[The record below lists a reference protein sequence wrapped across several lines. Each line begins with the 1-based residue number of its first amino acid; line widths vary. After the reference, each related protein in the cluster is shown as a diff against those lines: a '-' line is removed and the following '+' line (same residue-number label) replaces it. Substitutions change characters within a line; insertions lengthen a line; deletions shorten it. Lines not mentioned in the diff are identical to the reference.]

1 MAQEVVKTRHG
12 VVIHNPPLA
21 RFLFDDTRLA
31 PVWLI
36 VRVLVGWSW
45 MSAGLTKLGEPEWMV
60 TGEALKG
67 FWTRAVAVPDPPAKP
82 IITYDW
88 YRTFLQGMLDSGSY
102 VWFAKLVAIGETVI
116 GLCLILGLF
125 VGIAAFVGAF
135 MNWNYIMAGSASSN
149 GFMALG
155 AILLILAWKTAG
167 WYGLDRFVLPLVG
180 TPWQQR
186 EEQVAA
192 AAQERNE
199 RQRNSL

>member
-1 MAQEVVKTRHG
+1 MAHEVVRTRHG
-12 VVIHNPPLA
+12 VVIQNPPLA
-21 RFLFDDTRLA
+21 RFLFDDTRFA

-36 VRVLVGWSW
+36 VRVLLGWSW
-45 MSAGLTKLGEPEWMV
+45 MSSGLSKLSEPAWMQ

-67 FWTRAVAVPDPPAKP
+67 YWERAVAIPEPPARP
-82 IITYDW
+82 LITYEW
-88 YRTFLQGMLDSGSY
+88 YRSFLQGMLDSGSY
-102 VWFAKLVAIGETVI
+102 VWFAKLVALGEVII

-125 VGIAAFVGAF
+125 VGIAAFIGAF

-167 WYGLDRFVLPLVG
+167 WYGLDRFALPLLG

-192 AAQERNE
+192 AREHDERRGNT
-199 RQRNSL
+199 S